1 MVDQLKKYCS
11 DKKKMGKTEALL
23 QLKTCYVIFFSDQIR
38 MNWRKDSVA
47 SRNQVLLDM
56 VTDVHSLGWNEVIV
70 SNHFCFGI
78 VEWLEILH
86 NDLSFSYIET
96 DDIGGPIVLQSFRLP
111 QNPYSM
117 EPFLYPDIIKML
129 HQLFF
134 KSTASTLLLLTR
146 YPEVVQ
152 WSNSVKEFYSG
163 HWKSRYDMSVG
174 IQDILE
180 RRGLRFQKCID
191 PITKMNRSHWKDT
204 KRGRDKLEYIMKS
217 VFIPLFEHIFEK

>member
-11 DKKKMGKTEALL
+11 DKKKMGKMEALL
-23 QLKTCYVIFFSDQIR
+23 QLKTCYVIFFSDQIIS
-38 MNWRKDSVA
+38 NWRKDSMT
-47 SRNQVLLDM
+47 SRNEVLLDM
-56 VTDVHSLGWNEVIV
+56 VTDVQTLRWNEVIV
-70 SNHFCFGI
+70 SNHFSFGL

-111 QNPYSM
+111 HNPYSM
-117 EPFLYPDIIKML
+117 EPFSYSEIIKML

-134 KSTASTLLLLTR
+134 KSSPATLLLLTR

-152 WSNSVKEFYSG
+152 WSKSVKEFY
-163 HWKSRYDMSVG
+163 HNEWKSRYDMSVG
-174 IQDILE
+174 IQDMME
-180 RRGLRFQKCID
+180 KRGLRFKKCID

-204 KRGRDKLEYIMKS
+204 KRGRDKLDYVMKS